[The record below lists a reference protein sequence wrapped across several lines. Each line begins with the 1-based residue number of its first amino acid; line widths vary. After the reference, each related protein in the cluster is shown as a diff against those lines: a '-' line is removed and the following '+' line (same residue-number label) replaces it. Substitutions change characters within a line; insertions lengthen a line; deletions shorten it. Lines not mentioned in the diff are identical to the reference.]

1 MKSHLGKFAATM
13 RDCDPDGVWNLAQ
26 RIWLEHGIAILIPSD
41 VERKKGWVEAQ
52 SVKNIAENCYGKSKG
67 G

>member
-26 RIWLEHGIAILIPSD
+26 RIWLEHGIAILIPISQKTVTEKARGD
-41 VERKKGWVEAQ
+41 
-52 SVKNIAENCYGKSKG
+52 N
-67 G
+67 